1 MPEYE
6 TQHTDISDIDVHRKK
21 ARFATGKVWSSTTPP
36 GTRTLELDG
45 VIEVLKEYDSVEGN
59 DINCSICGK

>member
-6 TQHTDISDIDVHRKK
+6 SQHTDISDIDVHRKK
-21 ARFATGKVWSSTTPP
+21 ARFAAGKVWSSTTPP
-36 GTRTLELDG
+36 GSRTLELDG

-59 DINCSICGK
+59 DINCSICGE